1 MQHIIFSQLLGNGR
15 RHKTHNYWRAVQ
27 ITRTM
32 SLNKHMPR
40 TERGAIGNM
49 RPNFIKE
56 TNRRQCQFCLDFF
69 ASHFR
74 SWNLSSIMFEN
85 VPFCVLFIAQDESR
99 CQNFHDFSSGKSLS
113 ELELFY
119 LTEAIFIRVGWI
131 TSNSTY

>member
-1 MQHIIFSQLLGNGR
+1 
-15 RHKTHNYWRAVQ
+15 
-27 ITRTM
+27 
-32 SLNKHMPR
+32 MP
-40 TERGAIGNM
+40 I
-49 RPNFIKE
+49 
-56 TNRRQCQFCLDFF
+56 CLDFF

-113 ELELFY
+113 ELELFD